1 MSALPWP
8 DHLITLDEWKALPE
22 ETRYRVELVEG
33 VLLVSPRPVTFHQW
47 AVTRLGFLIHE
58 QLPTH
63 LSALSEVEIII
74 ADGPPPPTVRV
85 PDVIAVDTELALSN
99 PPRYRPDQVH
109 LAIEVLSEGSVRTD
123 RVTKFAEYAEVGI
136 EQYWIVDL
144 DQPATL
150 TRFHLIDG
158 AYELFGEHAGMVT
171 VDIDDAPITLDL
183 DALTTRRAQ
192 KP

>member
-1 MSALPWP
+1 MTALPWP
-8 DHLITLDEWKALPE
+8 DHLLTLDEWEALPE

-33 VLLVSPRPVTFHQW
+33 VLLVSPRPVIFHQW

-58 QLPTH
+58 QLPTQ
-63 LSALSEVEIII
+63 LSAASEAEIVI
-74 ADGPPPPTVRV
+74 AEGPPPTVRA
-85 PDVIAVDTELALSN
+85 PDVIVIDTELALTN
-99 PPRYRPDQVH
+99 PPRCQPGQVH

-136 EQYWIVDL
+136 ERYWIVDL
-144 DQPATL
+144 DAPATL

-183 DALTTRRAQ
+183 DALTTRRSQ
-192 KP
+192 KL